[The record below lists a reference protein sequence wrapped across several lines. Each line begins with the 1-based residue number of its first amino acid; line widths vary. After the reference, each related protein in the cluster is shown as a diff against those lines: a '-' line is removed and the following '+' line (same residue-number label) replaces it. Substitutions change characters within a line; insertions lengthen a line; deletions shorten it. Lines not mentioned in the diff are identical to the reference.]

1 MAGSKFLCTG
11 SGGLQLYLAKD
22 GSVRFDS
29 QPGQVNW
36 YKLHFIIN
44 SCKSL
49 LRRPSIR
56 LLLPFLVFIFF
67 SYHSFFHFS
76 AIWWLQGGGDWKEIV
91 TPLSNKEPT
100 HSPSI
105 SLFCLGVKHSPSKYC
120 KLNQIWMYSNEICMR
135 NVSACDIKATDS
147 RKEYAPSKPRRFSIL
162 ISNSV
167 SCGKLSFTFLPIQSH
182 AYQKI
187 IMGIHIVYYTKHIQ
201 KCEQE

>member
-56 LLLPFLVFIFF
+56 LLLPFLVFICF
-67 SYHSFFHFS
+67 SYHSFHFS

-91 TPLSNKEPT
+91 TPLPLRVEQGANTFTINFTLLPRCKTFPFKILQIKSTGTGLTKRHQTQLERHRKRRKEKTFFNKE
-100 HSPSI
+100 
-105 SLFCLGVKHSPSKYC
+105 FFF
-120 KLNQIWMYSNEICMR
+120 LNYFLR
-135 NVSACDIKATDS
+135 
-147 RKEYAPSKPRRFSIL
+147 KPRI
-162 ISNSV
+162 
-167 SCGKLSFTFLPIQSH
+167 
-182 AYQKI
+182 Y
-187 IMGIHIVYYTKHIQ
+187 KHCLTIALMAMFQ
-201 KCEQE
+201 